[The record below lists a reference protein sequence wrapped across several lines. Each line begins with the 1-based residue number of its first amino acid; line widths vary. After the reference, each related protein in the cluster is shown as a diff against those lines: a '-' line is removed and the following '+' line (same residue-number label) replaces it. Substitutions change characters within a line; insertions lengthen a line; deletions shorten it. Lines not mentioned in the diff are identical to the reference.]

1 MSRWPRR
8 LTCAARCDG
17 RTEEHAGQ
25 PVVLRGDRAKA
36 KPLRALPYCFCQKE
50 RLSDMVRIDA
60 LAASVRFAYC
70 TTSRSTRVAWD
81 RSADHIR
88 ASGHGGC
95 IAKEAIL
102 QAKTGRIHDCTRT
115 LRRYVRF
122 LLHRGRRPYMT
133 HQRHWLCTAAKVL
146 MPGLSPF
153 KVLV

>member
-1 MSRWPRR
+1 MQITRIG
-8 LTCAARCDG
+8 LDI
-17 RTEEHAGQ
+17 
-25 PVVLRGDRAKA
+25 AKNV
-36 KPLRALPYCFCQKE
+36 FQ
-50 RLSDMVRIDA
+50 VHGIDA
-60 LAASVRFAYC
+60 AEKVVVRKQLRRGQVMKFFE
-70 TTSRSTRVAWD
+70 TVETVDRETREVPREERTRAFVWD

-133 HQRHWLCTAAKVL
+133 HQRHWLCALETVTRNEAF
-146 MPGLSPF
+146 PG
-153 KVLV
+153 